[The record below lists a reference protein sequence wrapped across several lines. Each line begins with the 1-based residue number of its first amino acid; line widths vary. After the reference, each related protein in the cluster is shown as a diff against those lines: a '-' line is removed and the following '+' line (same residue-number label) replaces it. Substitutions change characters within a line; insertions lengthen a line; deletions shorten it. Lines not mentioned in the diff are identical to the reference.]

1 MWLASSYDC
10 VMVSDVI
17 SVSAAKMSAGGGS
30 GSVSALQPGAQ
41 SHLMRKVYGPDF
53 LGQLGGKSTNS
64 FALVVF
70 LCFANHSQ
78 AWKCS
83 CFFCKTDD

>member
-10 VMVSDVI
+10 VMVSDVL
-17 SVSAAKMSAGGGS
+17 SVSAAKMSAVGGAGN
-30 GSVSALQPGAQ
+30 GVGGLQPGAQ
-41 SHLMRKVYGPDF
+41 SHVMRKVYGPDF
-53 LGQLGGKSTNS
+53 LGQLGSKSSNS

-78 AWKCS
+78 VKII
-83 CFFCKTDD
+83 